1 MSDSKKHLPISVLLM
16 AFIALGVITSSVITG
31 FIAIKLFH
39 NEQTEQDEAD
49 LVRTAE
55 GVNNTLEDYLET
67 LTGCA
72 TILARHPDFIRQT
85 LSLLREDEVDADLL
99 ENTSET
105 LDIELMAIVGTNA
118 KILNGYGL
126 SDGIDVSDVA
136 AVSHTLQTQE
146 SFLSYEDI
154 GEATFAMLASQPIYN
169 DNNMIGVL
177 IVGYDLAA
185 DDFISG
191 IHANYNV
198 DCTIFRETT
207 RVATTLTGIG
217 GKSLI
222 GTKLDN
228 QAIIRQVLND
238 GVQFVG
244 TNMINGKKYSSIYSP
259 LKSSDD
265 SISGMIFVAK
275 EFIPI
280 SQNST
285 AKAIMLAI
293 LVLTIIFIIGG
304 FFITKW
310 ILGRVHNVTK
320 YLKDMA
326 TGEANLTRR
335 IQSTRNDELG
345 SLFVSFNNFCE
356 KLRNMI
362 NQIKTSETE
371 LRFSGKQMSHHA
383 EGTAME
389 IAQIIETIS
398 TIHQQIDGQATAIH
412 DTAGAV
418 NEISANI
425 ESLERMIS
433 SQSGSVADAS
443 TAVEQMIGNIR
454 SVNNSVETMVSSFEE
469 LEHNAALGIS
479 TQEDVNEK
487 IRQIESQSE
496 MLQEANA
503 TINNIADQTN
513 LLAMNA
519 AIEAAH
525 AGDAGN
531 GFAIVADEIRK
542 LSETSAAQSQTI
554 GQQLNNIKA
563 SIHDVVTAST
573 ESANVF
579 SSVAD
584 NIKTT
589 TQLVMEIR
597 AAMEEQNTG
606 NHQISEA
613 LKVMNNSTSE
623 VSNAAQ
629 EMTEGNK
636 AILQNM
642 QDLQNSTY
650 QIKDSMQEMGIGAD
664 KINKSGI
671 ELTDIARL
679 VEESINKIGDQIDAF
694 TV

>member
-1 MSDSKKHLPISVLLM
+1 MSDNKKHLPISVLLM

-72 TILARHPDFIRQT
+72 KILAQHPDFIRQT

-228 QAIIRQVLND
+228 QMIISQVLNG

-265 SISGMIFVAK
+265 SISGMI
-275 EFIPI
+275 
-280 SQNST
+280 S
-285 AKAIMLAI
+285 L
-293 LVLTIIFIIGG
+293 LVGELWLEWSMDFTFGQTWMIASRSEARMPPF
-304 FFITKW
+304 
-310 ILGRVHNVTK
+310 LGRRSRSTTSSEKMTPQLVVKWNAAPAGSAFFTWTSSV
-320 YLKDMA
+320 
-326 TGEANLTRR
+326 GFSLTPSR
-335 IQSTRNDELG
+335 
-345 SLFVSFNNFCE
+345 
-356 KLRNMI
+356 
-362 NQIKTSETE
+362 
-371 LRFSGKQMSHHA
+371 
-383 EGTAME
+383 
-389 IAQIIETIS
+389 
-398 TIHQQIDGQATAIH
+398 
-412 DTAGAV
+412 
-418 NEISANI
+418 
-425 ESLERMIS
+425 
-433 SQSGSVADAS
+433 
-443 TAVEQMIGNIR
+443 
-454 SVNNSVETMVSSFEE
+454 VSSV
-469 LEHNAALGIS
+469 GC
-479 TQEDVNEK
+479 
-487 IRQIESQSE
+487 
-496 MLQEANA
+496 
-503 TINNIADQTN
+503 
-513 LLAMNA
+513 
-519 AIEAAH
+519 
-525 AGDAGN
+525 
-531 GFAIVADEIRK
+531 
-542 LSETSAAQSQTI
+542 
-554 GQQLNNIKA
+554 
-563 SIHDVVTAST
+563 
-573 ESANVF
+573 F
-579 SSVAD
+579 SL
-584 NIKTT
+584 I
-589 TQLVMEIR
+589 
-597 AAMEEQNTG
+597 
-606 NHQISEA
+606 
-613 LKVMNNSTSE
+613 
-623 VSNAAQ
+623 
-629 EMTEGNK
+629 
-636 AILQNM
+636 
-642 QDLQNSTY
+642 
-650 QIKDSMQEMGIGAD
+650 
-664 KINKSGI
+664 
-671 ELTDIARL
+671 
-679 VEESINKIGDQIDAF
+679 
-694 TV
+694 